1 MKKSLVLKLLA
12 VFLLGALVISII
24 LSNSNEHVDEIKKAL
39 DNTKI
44 VKIYDYQT
52 KELLDTYNEKES
64 KEIIKELKYDKWQ
77 KSDKLNGDE
86 KAYLLKLYSDED
98 SEDIAEIT
106 LFKSYDYVSVLVFD
120 KVDNETFKINHD
132 LKDFLKR
139 LNANKK

>member
-24 LSNSNEHVDEIKKAL
+24 LSNSNEHVDEIKEAL

-44 VKIYDYQT
+44 VKIYNYQT

-64 KEIIKELKYDKWQ
+64 KEIIKELKYDKWK

-106 LFKSYDYVSVLVFD
+106 LFKSYDYVSVLVVD
-120 KVDNETFKINHD
+120 KVDNEIFNVNHD

-139 LNANKK
+139 INANKK

>member
-24 LSNSNEHVDEIKKAL
+24 LSNSNEHVDEIKEAL

-64 KEIIKELKYDKWQ
+64 KEIIKELKYDKWK

-120 KVDNETFKINHD
+120 KVDNETFKVNHD
-132 LKDFLKR
+132 LKEFLKR
-139 LNANKK
+139 INANKK

>member
-64 KEIIKELKYDKWQ
+64 KEIIKELKYDKWK